1 LKAVV
6 EDGAERGRLARRLTD
21 TAGVI
26 SNDCF
31 IALRA
36 RLITSSD
43 DRGKIIYPPR
53 RNLNPHRLSTTP
65 WVAIEP
71 GALTRVGSRLA

>member
-1 LKAVV
+1 MKAVV

-26 SNDCF
+26 SNSNDCF

-53 RNLNPHRLSTTP
+53 RKAS
-65 WVAIEP
+65 
-71 GALTRVGSRLA
+71 